1 VGLWERIRD
10 ALSATWADWLSPSVD
25 EHTRLVTWLT
35 QSCRTE
41 HGLSLQIQQ
50 IIPMVPYEQ
59 FRLRLEIMARDDEQ
73 HASFLQACL
82 DTAGGSLRDALKA
95 SAESSNNVPRGPWH
109 RLQQVLT
116 VKRELYEGYRQ
127 EVTVVDDAALH
138 SLLERLRDDE
148 AQHQEQL
155 IEMLMQLDAHV
166 HETIT

>member
-10 ALSATWADWLSPSVD
+10 ALSAAWADWLSPSVD

-35 QSCRTE
+35 QSCRAE
-41 HGLSLQIQQ
+41 HGLALQIQQ

-59 FRLRLEIMARDDEQ
+59 FRLRLETMARDDEQ
-73 HASFLQACL
+73 HASFLQECL
-82 DTAGGSLRDALKA
+82 ESPEGSLRDTLKA
-95 SAESSNNVPRGPWH
+95 SVASSNSIPRGPWH

-138 SLLERLRDDE
+138 SLLERLRDEE

-155 IEMLMQLDAHV
+155 IEMLMRLDAHV